1 MNDMNSKVSRR
12 DILKA
17 AGLAGVGFSASRVLD
32 ANELI
37 DFEPPQ
43 RRNSKQKSMMGVK
56 FERRD
61 IVRLGMVGVGLR
73 GTSVLKEFL
82 AIDKVQVNAVCDVVK
97 DKCVRA
103 ADLVEKT
110 GQKRP
115 AIYADGA
122 RAFEKLSTRDDL
134 DFIYIA
140 TPWEWH
146 VPQVLAALKAGKH
159 AGTEVPAAYTLED
172 CWKLVETSE
181 TTRRHCLIME
191 NCCYDDSET
200 MVLNMVRSGLFGD
213 LVHGECAYNH
223 DLREILFEDKDEG
236 LWRRKHHTLR
246 DSNLYPTHG
255 LGPMAQYMEINRGD
269 RFDHIVSMSSL
280 HLGLEAYRQN
290 HVATGNAKWKEV
302 YKTGDYNTSIIKT
315 ARGRTILLQH
325 NVTTPRPYD
334 RINLIQGTKGI
345 FRDYPPRIFID
356 GQEGGHN
363 WTTLDKYKDRYES
376 PLWKNQG
383 ETARKLGGHGGMDY
397 LMCYRL
403 IQCMR
408 EGLEPDINVYDAAAW
423 SAPGPLSELSVAKG
437 SMPIKFP
444 DFTRGQ
450 WQNVQAVNSSQLKIA
465 SQVKA
470 DI

>member
-1 MNDMNSKVSRR
+1 MNDDNSKLSRR
-12 DILKA
+12 DLLKA
-17 AGLAGVGFSASRVLD
+17 AGLAGVGLTASHVVD
-32 ANELI
+32 ANDAILGL
-37 DFEPPQ
+37 EPPQ
-43 RRNSKQKSMMGVK
+43 RKNSKQASMLGVK
-56 FERRD
+56 FEPRD
-61 IVRLGMVGVGLR
+61 VIRIGIVGVGLR

-82 AIDKVQVNAVCDVVK
+82 AIDKVKVNAVCDVVK

-103 ADLVEKT
+103 ADLVAKA
-110 GQKRP
+110 GQETP
-115 AIYADGA
+115 AIYAAGERD
-122 RAFEKLSTRDDL
+122 FEKLSTRDDL
-134 DFIYIA
+134 DIIYIA

-146 VPQVLAALKAGKH
+146 VPQILAALKAGKH
-159 AGTEVPAAYTLED
+159 VGTEVPAAYTLED
-172 CWKLVETSE
+172 CWKLVDTCE

-191 NCCYDDSET
+191 NCCYDSSET
-200 MVLNMVRSGLFGD
+200 MVLNMVRAGLFGD

-236 LWRRKHHTLR
+236 LWRRRHHTLR

-280 HLGLEAYRQN
+280 HLGLEEYRKN
-290 HVATGNAKWKEV
+290 HVTSGNAKWKEI

-315 ARGRTILLQH
+315 AKGRTILLQH

-334 RINLIQGTKGI
+334 RINLVQGTKGI

-356 GQEGGHN
+356 GQEGGHK
-363 WTTLDKYKDRYES
+363 WTTLDKYKEQYES

-383 ETARKLGGHGGMDY
+383 ETARQLGGHGGMDY

-437 SMPIKFP
+437 SLPIKFP
-444 DFTRGQ
+444 DFTRGA
-450 WQNVQAVNSSQLKIA
+450 WANSGR
-465 SQVKA
+465 
-470 DI
+470 

>member
-1 MNDMNSKVSRR
+1 
-12 DILKA
+12 
-17 AGLAGVGFSASRVLD
+17 
-32 ANELI
+32 
-37 DFEPPQ
+37 
-43 RRNSKQKSMMGVK
+43 
-56 FERRD
+56 
-61 IVRLGMVGVGLR
+61 
-73 GTSVLKEFL
+73 
-82 AIDKVQVNAVCDVVK
+82 
-97 DKCVRA
+97 
-103 ADLVEKT
+103 
-110 GQKRP
+110 
-115 AIYADGA
+115 
-122 RAFEKLSTRDDL
+122 
-134 DFIYIA
+134 
-140 TPWEWH
+140 
-146 VPQVLAALKAGKH
+146 
-159 AGTEVPAAYTLED
+159 
-172 CWKLVETSE
+172 
-181 TTRRHCLIME
+181 
-191 NCCYDDSET
+191 

-236 LWRRKHHTLR
+236 LWRRRHHSLR

-280 HLGLEAYRQN
+280 HLGLEEYRKN
-290 HVATGNAKWKEV
+290 HVAAGNAKWKEV

-334 RINLIQGTKGI
+334 RINLLQGTKGI
-345 FRDYPPRIFID
+345 FRDYPPRIFTD
-356 GQEGGHN
+356 GQEEGHK
-363 WTTLDKYKDRYES
+363 WATLDKYREQYES

-383 ETARKLGGHGGMDY
+383 EIARKLGGHGGMDY

-437 SMPIKFP
+437 SLPIKFP

-450 WQNVQAVNSSQLKIA
+450 WQQTQTPKSM
-465 SQVKA
+465 
-470 DI
+470 

>member
-1 MNDMNSKVSRR
+1 MNDENSKLSRR
-12 DILKA
+12 NLLKA
-17 AGLAGVGFSASRVLD
+17 AGLAGVGLTASRVFG
-32 ANELI
+32 ANDGVI
-37 DFEPPQ
+37 DFELPQ
-43 RRNSKQKSMMGVK
+43 RRNSKQTSMMGVK
-56 FERRD
+56 FEPRD
-61 IVRLGMVGVGLR
+61 NVRLGIVGVGLR

-103 ADLVEKT
+103 ADLVEKA

-115 AIYADGA
+115 AIYAEGERD
-122 RAFEKLSTRDDL
+122 FEKLSTRDDL

-172 CWKLVETSE
+172 CWKLVDVSE

-191 NCCYDDSET
+191 NCCYDHSET
-200 MVLNMVRSGLFGD
+200 MVLNMVRSGLLGD

-236 LWRRKHHTLR
+236 LWRRRHHTLR

-269 RFDHIVSMSSL
+269 RFEHIVSMSSL
-280 HLGLEAYRQN
+280 HLGLEAYRKN
-290 HVATGNAKWKEV
+290 HVASGNAKWKEV
-302 YKTGDYNTSIIKT
+302 YRTGDYNTSIIKT
-315 ARGRTILLQH
+315 VKGRTILLQH

-334 RINLIQGTKGI
+334 RINLVQGTNGI

-356 GQEGGHN
+356 GQEGGHT
-363 WTTLDKYKDRYES
+363 WTTLDKYKEQYES

-423 SAPGPLSELSVAKG
+423 SVPGPLSELSVAKG
-437 SMPIKFP
+437 SVPIKFP

-450 WQNVQAVNSSQLKIA
+450 WQVGQPAANSSQSKIGA
-465 SQVKA
+465 
-470 DI
+470 

>member
-1 MNDMNSKVSRR
+1 MTDDDSKLSRR
-12 DILKA
+12 DLLKA
-17 AGLAGVGFSASRVLD
+17 AGLASVGLTAARVVKANGAATESEAFELAQNKQSKHPSMKGVR
-32 ANELI
+32 
-37 DFEPPQ
+37 
-43 RRNSKQKSMMGVK
+43 

-61 IVRLGMVGVGLR
+61 VVRLGIVGVGLR
-73 GTSVLKEFL
+73 GTSVLKEHL
-82 AIDKVQVNAVCDVVK
+82 AIDKVQVTAVCDVVN
-97 DKCVRA
+97 DKCLRA
-103 ADLVEKT
+103 AQLVEKA

-115 AIYADGA
+115 AIYSDGERDFERLSA
-122 RAFEKLSTRDDL
+122 REDL

-146 VPQVLAALKAGKH
+146 VPQVLAALKEGKH
-159 AGTEVPAAYTLED
+159 TGTEVPAAYTLED
-172 CWKLVETSE
+172 CWKIVDASE
-181 TTRRHCLIME
+181 AARRHCLIME
-191 NCCYDDSET
+191 NCCYDHSET
-200 MVLNMVRSGLFGD
+200 MVLNMVRSGLLGD

-236 LWRRKHHTLR
+236 LWRRRHHTLR

-280 HLGLEAYRQN
+280 HLGLEQYRKH
-290 HVATGNAKWKEV
+290 HVAATDPKWKEI

-325 NVTTPRPYD
+325 NVSTPRPYD
-334 RINLIQGTKGI
+334 RINLVQGTKGI

-363 WTTLDKYKDRYES
+363 WTTLDKYKEQYES
-376 PLWKNQG
+376 PLWKTQG

-403 IQCMR
+403 IECMR
-408 EGLEPDINVYDAAAW
+408 EGLEPDINVYDAASW
-423 SAPGPLSELSVAKG
+423 SVPGPLSELSVAKG
-437 SMPIKFP
+437 SIPIKFP
-444 DFTRGQ
+444 EFTRGH
-450 WQNVQAVNSSQLKIA
+450 WQRA
-465 SQVKA
+465 
-470 DI
+470 